1 MAKGKKTIPAK
12 KAPKKPNKKAKE
24 EVQKPDSVALRHSA
38 FVDAYLTNGFDPSAA
53 AKMAGSKAKNLRQA
67 GYELLTNPDIRKE
80 IDKKLE
86 QMSLGKQETVKLLS
100 DIAQGS
106 LNDYFVTTTKTVTPQ
121 VQKPLKQLI
130 KELHEKIEDQQKLI
144 KRAKI
149 TDADAL
155 TAAGAQEAEWRLRI
169 YQYEIELERNPK
181 AFRIVDGETRLVET
195 VELDL
200 AKLVKDKERGKIKS
214 ITPNEY
220 GLKIEMYPADAALR
234 DIGRYHGIFEKDKD
248 PAPTVNVAAPMS
260 NEQFSELVNLLNGTE
275 SSKGKRVEK
284 ATG

>member
-1 MAKGKKTIPAK
+1 MAKGRKIPAK
-12 KAPKKPNKKAKE
+12 KKTPKNDAKKPI
-24 EVQKPDSVALRHSA
+24 SVALRHSA
-38 FVDAYLTNGFDPSAA
+38 FADAYITNGFDPSAA
-53 AKMAGSKAKNLRQA
+53 AKTAGSKAKNLRQA
-67 GYELLTNPDIRKE
+67 GYELLTNPDVRAE

-106 LNDYFVTTTKTVTPQ
+106 LNEYFVTTTKVNTPK
-121 VQKPLKQLI
+121 VQKPLKLLI
-130 KELHEKIEDQQKLI
+130 RELQEKIEDQHKLI
-144 KRAKI
+144 ERARI
-149 TDADAL
+149 TNADAL
-155 TAAGAQEAEWRLRI
+155 AAFNEQESGWRLQI
-169 YQYEIELERNPK
+169 FQYEIELERNPK
-181 AFRIVDGETRLVET
+181 AYRIVAGEPQLVET

-220 GLKIEMYPADAALR
+220 GQKIEMYAADSALR
-234 DIGRYHGIFEKDKD
+234 DIGRYHGIFEKDKEP
-248 PAPTVNVAAPMS
+248 PAVVNVAPMS

-275 SSKGKRVEK
+275 SSKGQRMEK

>member
-1 MAKGKKTIPAK
+1 
-12 KAPKKPNKKAKE
+12 
-24 EVQKPDSVALRHSA
+24 
-38 FVDAYLTNGFDPSAA
+38 
-53 AKMAGSKAKNLRQA
+53 
-67 GYELLTNPDIRKE
+67 
-80 IDKKLE
+80 
-86 QMSLGKQETVKLLS
+86 MSLGKQETVKLLS

-106 LNDYFVTTTKTVTPQ
+106 LNEYFVTTKKRVTPE
-121 VQKPLKQLI
+121 VKKSLKQLI
-130 KELHEKIEDQQKLI
+130 KELEEKIEDQRKLI
-144 KRAKI
+144 ARANI
-149 TDADAL
+149 TNADTL
-155 TAAGAQEAEWRLRI
+155 TALNGQEAEWRLRI
-169 YQYEIELERNPK
+169 IQYEIELERNPA
-181 AFRIVDGETRLVET
+181 AFRIVAGETQLVDT

-284 ATG
+284 TTG

>member
-1 MAKGKKTIPAK
+1 MAKAKKTIPGK
-12 KAPKKPNKKAKE
+12 KAPKPEVKKPT
-24 EVQKPDSVALRHSA
+24 KPKSVVLRHSA

-53 AKMAGSKAKNLRQA
+53 AKSAGSKAKNLRQA
-67 GYELLTNPDIRKE
+67 GYELLTNPDVRAE

-86 QMSLGKQETVKLLS
+86 QMSLGKQETVKILS

-106 LNDYFVTTTKTVTPQ
+106 LNEYFITTKKTVTPQ
-121 VQKPLKQLI
+121 VQKPLKEII
-130 KELHEKIEDQQKLI
+130 KGLREKIEDQQKLI
-144 KRAKI
+144 QRAGI
-149 TDADAL
+149 NNADTLSAL
-155 TAAGAQEAEWRLRI
+155 NGQEAEWRLRI
-169 YQYEIELERNPK
+169 VQYEIELERNPK
-181 AFRIVDGETRLVET
+181 AYRIVDGETQLVDT

-248 PAPTVNVAAPMS
+248 PAPTVNVAPMS
-260 NEQFSELVNLLNGTE
+260 NEQFVALVNILNGTD
-275 SSKGKRVEK
+275 SGKGKRLEK
-284 ATG
+284 AT